1 MIGPVV
7 MTAAGVLIA
16 LAFGAGF
23 LARRRQESRARL
35 LEVLARA
42 VTRGR
47 PLPPLTARIASELRG
62 GVRRKVDALTRQL
75 SAGHSLADSFAAAG
89 DLLPWRDIEAI
100 RHAQDGPAL
109 APVLEELARDAGRGL
124 MVRHRIG
131 LALAYPALLV
141 PLVALSWWL
150 VSSLTRALPIPDL
163 PFLNID
169 SLLSSLPFLGFAV
182 IGTFVLLFSPS
193 FSWLKPRRISFIS
206 RTAAEARLY
215 RLAAVHLDTGRTL
228 PDALRFAAAGAGR
241 RSVTRRAEDA
251 AARVASGETV
261 RDVWPWFPAAGASLA
276 GRLRRMADHRRERQR
291 ARTERRFALL
301 HPMTVIVFAALT
313 FVEFRVLVEIFEEGR
328 KAALPW

>member
-1 MIGPVV
+1 MIGTLAMTVV
-7 MTAAGVLIA
+7 GVLIA

-47 PLPPLTARIASELRG
+47 PLPPLTARIACELRG
-62 GVRRKVDALTRQL
+62 SVRRRVDILTRQL
-75 SAGHSLADSFAAAG
+75 SAGFGLSDSFATAG
-89 DLLPWRDIEAI
+89 DLLPWRDVEAI
-100 RHAQDGPAL
+100 RCAEDGPAL

-141 PLVALSWWL
+141 PLLALSWWQ

-163 PFLNID
+163 P
-169 SLLSSLPFLGFAV
+169 SLDIGAVLSSLPFLGFAV
-182 IGTFVLLFSPS
+182 LGTFVLLFSPS

-206 RTAAEARLY
+206 KTAAEARLY

-228 PDALRFAAAGAGR
+228 PDALRHAAVGAGR
-241 RSVTRRAEDA
+241 RSVQLRAEDA
-251 AARVASGETV
+251 AARIASGDTL
-261 RDVWPWFPAAGASLA
+261 RDVWPWFPGAAASLA

-301 HPMTVIVFAALT
+301 HPLTVIAFAALT
-313 FVEFRVLVEIFEEGR
+313 FVEFRVLVEIFEQGR